1 MRVLLYYFLFSLALC
16 VLTISCGGG
25 GNRTLPAYLA
35 NYDTLI
41 ADWNASVVLQREG
54 LPADEYARAVW
65 SAVLYHRIIEDT
77 APDEIIV
84 WDEKVP
90 GDTLYEFAF
99 DYFGRHPDAYFNTL
113 LVFDK
118 AYIDF
123 YADRMEAAQEKLLSV
138 IPLLDEVKE
147 GYYLKYLV
155 NGLLALIYTIHN
167 MPEDEAYYQRAY
179 DAAEAGGMP
188 VFEARALSGLAH
200 CHSDQGQYA
209 QAIGEMKRVV
219 AIGEK
224 YSPSLHEQ
232 AWGELSRV
240 FRLQG
245 NADSSLYAARK
256 SMELRRQQG
265 KPPYQQVL
273 CRSFIWAFLQLDQ
286 VDSAFFYSRKSFEVG
301 DVYNREQ
308 VYDLFRQYYRQKGMT
323 AEADRYALLHQ
334 QVSDTIDM
342 LYKREEVAKA
352 QYDYSKKQVTEA
364 HARVS
369 RERNN
374 SILIGIS
381 VAVVLLVIIVWGRK
395 AYRDRLHRREYLL
408 HEKDEVIN
416 TLQTHLEEEKA
427 HVEEVTGRLL
437 DIEGR
442 EYELRHALTNDTELM
457 QRLRKEPKF
466 LDDSEWEKLKAVV
479 DDVYKDFTVRLY
491 ERFPQL
497 SEVYIRYCI
506 LIKLRFTVSQI
517 AILMAVAPSSV
528 SQQKSRIKKRL
539 LQTEGFV
546 FGEGETLDE
555 WIGRF

>member
-1 MRVLLYYFLFSLALC
+1 MRADYFVWRWWQS
-16 VLTISCGGG
+16 
-25 GNRTLPAYLA
+25 TLPAYLA

-369 RERNN
+369 QERNN

-395 AYRDRLHRREYLL
+395 AYHDRLHRRECLL

-427 HVEEVTGRLL
+427 HVEEVSGRLS

-442 EYELRHALTNDTELM
+442 EHELRHALTNDTELM

-479 DDVYKDFTVRLY
+479 DDVYKDFTVRLH

>member
-1 MRVLLYYFLFSLALC
+1 MKF
-16 VLTISCGGG
+16 
-25 GNRTLPAYLA
+25 
-35 NYDTLI
+35 
-41 ADWNASVVLQREG
+41 
-54 LPADEYARAVW
+54 
-65 SAVLYHRIIEDT
+65 
-77 APDEIIV
+77 IV

-209 QAIGEMKRVV
+209 QAIGEMKRVI

-323 AEADRYALLHQ
+323 AEADRYALLH
-334 QVSDTIDM
+334 
-342 LYKREEVAKA
+342 
-352 QYDYSKKQVTEA
+352 
-364 HARVS
+364 
-369 RERNN
+369 
-374 SILIGIS
+374 
-381 VAVVLLVIIVWGRK
+381 
-395 AYRDRLHRREYLL
+395 
-408 HEKDEVIN
+408 HE
-416 TLQTHLEEEKA
+416 
-427 HVEEVTGRLL
+427 
-437 DIEGR
+437 
-442 EYELRHALTNDTELM
+442 
-457 QRLRKEPKF
+457 
-466 LDDSEWEKLKAVV
+466 
-479 DDVYKDFTVRLY
+479 
-491 ERFPQL
+491 
-497 SEVYIRYCI
+497 
-506 LIKLRFTVSQI
+506 
-517 AILMAVAPSSV
+517 
-528 SQQKSRIKKRL
+528 
-539 LQTEGFV
+539 
-546 FGEGETLDE
+546 
-555 WIGRF
+555 

>member
-224 YSPSLHEQ
+224 
-232 AWGELSRV
+232 
-240 FRLQG
+240 
-245 NADSSLYAARK
+245 
-256 SMELRRQQG
+256 
-265 KPPYQQVL
+265 
-273 CRSFIWAFLQLDQ
+273 I
-286 VDSAFFYSRKSFEVG
+286 
-301 DVYNREQ
+301 
-308 VYDLFRQYYRQKGMT
+308 
-323 AEADRYALLHQ
+323 LLHCMSRLGASCPGYLGCRAMRI
-334 QVSDTIDM
+334 VRCMPPES
-342 LYKREEVAKA
+342 RWSCAGSKA
-352 QYDYSKKQVTEA
+352 SRLISK
-364 HARVS
+364 S
-369 RERNN
+369 C
-374 SILIGIS
+374 
-381 VAVVLLVIIVWGRK
+381 AVPL
-395 AYRDRLHRREYLL
+395 
-408 HEKDEVIN
+408 
-416 TLQTHLEEEKA
+416 
-427 HVEEVTGRLL
+427 
-437 DIEGR
+437 
-442 EYELRHALTNDTELM
+442 
-457 QRLRKEPKF
+457 
-466 LDDSEWEKLKAVV
+466 
-479 DDVYKDFTVRLY
+479 
-491 ERFPQL
+491 
-497 SEVYIRYCI
+497 
-506 LIKLRFTVSQI
+506 
-517 AILMAVAPSSV
+517 
-528 SQQKSRIKKRL
+528 
-539 LQTEGFV
+539 
-546 FGEGETLDE
+546 FGHS
-555 WIGRF
+555 FS